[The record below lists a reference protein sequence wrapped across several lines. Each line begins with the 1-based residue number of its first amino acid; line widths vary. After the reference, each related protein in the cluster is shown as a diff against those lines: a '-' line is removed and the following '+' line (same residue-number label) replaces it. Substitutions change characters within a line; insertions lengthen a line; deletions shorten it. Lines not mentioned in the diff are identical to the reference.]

1 MSSYPSESTPPDVE
15 MDKESGPK
23 ESGPNEDDPH
33 FINFETISLP
43 EDLLDMWG
51 MFEGWD
57 PFWICVAGA
66 VLCLILMVCSS
77 NIMLPFLMVC
87 FTSV

>member
-1 MSSYPSESTPPDVE
+1 MASYESEDASTALADYSAEKSEDSPV
-15 MDKESGPK
+15 KEN
-23 ESGPNEDDPH
+23 NEDDDPR

-66 VLCLILMVCSS
+66 VICLLLMVCSS
-77 NIMLPFLMVC
+77 NILLPLLMVC
-87 FTSV
+87 